1 MKLLPCFFAAT
12 LLVTSPLAGQGPPPP
27 VRTPVPVNAEPESRT
42 RAQPPGARLLAQVF
56 LGAPDEK
63 RKSAFTLTLFGEG
76 LRGERDL
83 SASSGDLP
91 VEGGTGRFEWSIV
104 SPGYDPARGVVTLR
118 DGEIATIGAVCL
130 ARGSASLEGLLSA
143 PDGRPVAGA
152 EVSLSGPVGVGE
164 RARTKAD
171 EAGRFRFEGLAA
183 GKGFVQASGDDL
195 PAMAAVPVDISA
207 GGRHWIELSS
217 SVASL
222 LVRIH
227 GRWDRPFRLS
237 LEDPDRALG
246 TSWKFDP
253 PGWSEDFPSLPS
265 GKILG

>member
-1 MKLLPCFFAAT
+1 M
-12 LLVTSPLAGQGPPPP
+12 
-27 VRTPVPVNAEPESRT
+27 NAEPESRT
-42 RAQPPGARLLAQVF
+42 TAQPPGARLLGQV
-56 LGAPDEK
+56 PDEK

-76 LRGERDL
+76 LRGELDL
-83 SASSGDLP
+83 WASPVDLP

-118 DGEIATIGAVCL
+118 DGETATIGTVRL
-130 ARGSASLEGLLSA
+130 VRGTASLEGLVSA

-171 EAGRFRFEGLAA
+171 ETGRFRFEGLAA
-183 GKGFVQASGDDL
+183 GKGFVQVDAGDL
-195 PAMAAVPVDISA
+195 PAMAAVPIEVSS
-207 GGRHWIELSS
+207 GGRHWIELSP
-217 SVASL
+217 AAGSL

-227 GRWDRPFRLS
+227 GRWNHPIRLV
-237 LEDPDRALG
+237 LEDADRALG

-253 PGWSEDFPSLPS
+253 PGWSEDFPSLAS
-265 GKILG
+265 GEILG